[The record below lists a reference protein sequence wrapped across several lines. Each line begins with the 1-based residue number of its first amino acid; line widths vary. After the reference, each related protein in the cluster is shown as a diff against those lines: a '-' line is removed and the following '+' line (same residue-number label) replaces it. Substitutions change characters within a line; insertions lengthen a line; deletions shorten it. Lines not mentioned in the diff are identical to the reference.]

1 MATDA
6 AIVRAPCQVWKDGG
20 FMPGPK
26 PKPTVLK
33 KLHGTYRADRCVD
46 NEATFPTPIRM
57 PSPPEGLNED
67 GAKLWR
73 SLGKLLLDA
82 GLYTSGDQIALEL
95 LCLAYGRMKEANRR
109 IEEEGMVLRSVTGG
123 FYQNPFLSIVTRSMD
138 QVVKLLAEFGLT
150 PAERTR
156 VLSAVKSD
164 REPDL
169 AELLF
174 SEVNDG

>member
-1 MATDA
+1 
-6 AIVRAPCQVWKDGG
+6 
-20 FMPGPK
+20 
-26 PKPTVLK
+26 
-33 KLHGTYRADRCVD
+33 
-46 NEATFPTPIRM
+46 
-57 PSPPEGLNED
+57 
-67 GAKLWR
+67 
-73 SLGKLLLDA
+73 
-82 GLYTSGDQIALEL
+82 
-95 LCLAYGRMKEANRR
+95 MKEANRR